1 MTRAAGDGAYT
12 VHAHPA
18 GASSNVA
25 AGYDFVVLAAPC
37 PQDHATAAMAGNL
50 LRRCRPLEYTHVH
63 TTLVWGVINAS
74 FLGGSSRSDPDTA
87 GLNAEFAD
95 ILVADGAPVPFNSIG
110 KVGAA
115 PPAADGAC
123 ARTMASALP
132 PGARLPRWK
141 LFSPARLGDAA
152 LSDVFLCREGT
163 PVRHA
168 WDAPGAYPT
177 SRPLGGGEGGYDGE
191 EGFILDGGG
200 ESAGGGRR
208 GMLLHPSAIEAATS
222 AMEVMAVAATNA
234 ALLVRERL

>member
-1 MTRAAGDGAYT
+1 M
-12 VHAHPA
+12 
-18 GASSNVA
+18 
-25 AGYDFVVLAAPC
+25 L
-37 PQDHATAAMAGNL
+37 
-50 LRRCRPLEYTHVH
+50 
-63 TTLVWGVINAS
+63 I
-74 FLGGSSRSDPDTA
+74 
-87 GLNAEFAD
+87 
-95 ILVADGAPVPFNSIG
+95 ADGAGVPFNSIG

-115 PPAADGAC
+115 PPAPDGAC

-177 SRPLGGGEGGYDGE
+177 SRPLGGGEGGYDGDE